1 MTTKDELLQSYHEN
15 LQPSDATRRAAAMS
29 APDLENLPEGHPI
42 RGLRAENEAMNTLIE
57 RLLEENEFHEPPAS
71 FLPAI
76 LRLNGVRTHYAK
88 KEEILMPMLYRYGV
102 TGPSDVMW
110 REDDEIKKELGVLT
124 QTFKEEPDNIL
135 LYRGRIRG
143 LLQHMQAMTKKEDLI
158 LFPLCL
164 RYFNDDEWYAV
175 YEDAIT
181 IGTAFLTGE
190 PEVWELAEAWK
201 AGQAERLRI
210 SEIEEGKVRFEGGAL
225 TVRELRAILKLVGV
239 DITFIDTDDML
250 RFFENEGR
258 VFARPKSA
266 LGNAVYD
273 CHPPQVVPAVRQL
286 IADFRAKKRDH
297 MTVWRMI
304 AGKPVSVRYHAVYD
318 RDGKYLGTV
327 EFVQDCTDI
336 LAHFKK

>member
-1 MTTKDELLQSYHEN
+1 MTTKEELLQSYHEN
-15 LQPSDATRRAAAMS
+15 LQPSEATRRAAAMHV
-29 APDLENLPEGHPI
+29 PDLESLPEGHPV
-42 RGLRAENEAMNTLIE
+42 RGLRAENAAMNTLIT
-57 RLLEENEFHEPPAS
+57 RLLEENEFPEPPAA
-71 FLPAI
+71 FLPAFM
-76 LRLNGVRTHYAK
+76 RLNGVRTHYAK

-110 REDDEIKKELGVLT
+110 REDDESKKELGVLT
-124 QTFKEEPDNIL
+124 QTLKEEPDSL
-135 LYRGRIRG
+135 ALYRGRIRG
-143 LLQHMQAMTKKEDLI
+143 LLQHMQAMTAKEDRI

-164 RYFNDDEWYAV
+164 RYFDDEEWYAV
-175 YEDAIT
+175 YEDAMT
-181 IGTAFLTGE
+181 IGVAFLTSE
-190 PEVWELAEAWK
+190 PEVWEPAEAWK

-210 SEIEEGKVRFEGGAL
+210 SEIENGKVCFEGGNL
-225 TVRELRAILKLVGV
+225 TVRELRAILKLVGI
-239 DITFIDTDDML
+239 DITFIDEDDML
-250 RFFENEGR
+250 RFFENEGK

-286 IADFRAKKRDH
+286 IANFRAKKRDH
-297 MTVWRMI
+297 MTVWRTI

-327 EFVQDCTDI
+327 EFVQDCTEI

>member
-1 MTTKDELLQSYHEN
+1 MTDKQELLKSYREN
-15 LQPSDATRRAAAMS
+15 IEPSAATRRAAAMA
-29 APDLENLPEGHPI
+29 APDLEKLPEGHPI
-42 RGLRAENEAMNTLIE
+42 RGLRAENAAMNTLLA
-57 RLLEENEFHEPPAS
+57 RLLEENEQPEPPAS
-71 FLPAI
+71 FLPAT

-124 QTFKEEPDNIL
+124 QTLKEEPDNIL

-143 LLQHMQAMTKKEDLI
+143 LLQHMQAMITKEDRI

-181 IGTAFLTGE
+181 IGTAFLTNE
-190 PEVWELAEAWK
+190 PEVWEQAEAWK

-239 DITFIDTDDML
+239 DITFIDTDDI
-250 RFFENEGR
+250 ESI
-258 VFARPKSA
+258 V
-266 LGNAVYD
+266 
-273 CHPPQVVPAVRQL
+273 
-286 IADFRAKKRDH
+286 
-297 MTVWRMI
+297 
-304 AGKPVSVRYHAVYD
+304 
-318 RDGKYLGTV
+318 KYWFM
-327 EFVQDCTDI
+327 EKCRS
-336 LAHFKK
+336 